1 MSLGPFYGSAKHRSL
16 KTYQYTVVD
25 HRLPFIVTFTNKQ
38 TNKSTRRQTQALFQN
53 ERDLS
58 VRQRAVDLLYAMCDR
73 EQAEDIV
80 AELLSYLEK
89 ADYSIREELV
99 GNY

>member
-1 MSLGPFYGSAKHRSL
+1 
-16 KTYQYTVVD
+16 
-25 HRLPFIVTFTNKQ
+25 
-38 TNKSTRRQTQALFQN
+38 
-53 ERDLS
+53 
-58 VRQRAVDLLYAMCDR
+58 MCDR

-99 GNY
+99 SLLAEHRVELDIIHLP

>member
-1 MSLGPFYGSAKHRSL
+1 MATP
-16 KTYQYTVVD
+16 QV
-25 HRLPFIVTFTNKQ
+25 
-38 TNKSTRRQTQALFQN
+38 

-73 EQAEDIV
+73 EQAEEIV
-80 AELLSYLEK
+80 GELLSYLEK

-99 GNY
+99 G

>member
-1 MSLGPFYGSAKHRSL
+1 M
-16 KTYQYTVVD
+16 
-25 HRLPFIVTFTNKQ
+25 
-38 TNKSTRRQTQALFQN
+38 
-53 ERDLS
+53 
-58 VRQRAVDLLYAMCDR
+58 DLLYAMCDR

-99 GNY
+99 GNYLLLYYKSNYTVIIDLHQVYL